1 MGGALRRR
9 AHRVSQSLELAII
22 GNANIAALLDGRGEV
37 VWACLPRMDGD
48 PAACSLLRERHGEGD
63 FGFFA
68 VELLDFARSEQEYL
82 ANTTILVTRLYD
94 RRGGAVEMT
103 DFAPRFRHHGRLF
116 CPMTL
121 VRQLRPIAG
130 TPRVRVLL
138 RPASQY
144 GAKRP
149 ALTYGSNHVR
159 FVAENYV
166 MRVTTDCSITALVDE
181 LPFVLQGPLS
191 FLLGPDETLQDGVA
205 ETARRFLEESVDY
218 WRDWVR
224 DLQIP
229 FEWQD
234 EIIRAA
240 LTLKL
245 SAVDDTG
252 AVVAAVTTSIPE
264 APGSGRNWDYRYC
277 WLRDAYFTISALN
290 RLNATRTMERY
301 LGYIINL
308 AAGTDGAR
316 LQPVYRINGTA
327 QMEER
332 EIVSLPGYR
341 GMGPVRV
348 GNQASAQVQNDVYGS
363 AVLAATHVFY
373 DRRLMRSGHEA
384 LFTQLEALGERAAA
398 VWNEPDAGL
407 WEVRGAGRA
416 HTFSSVMCWAACD
429 RLAKIAARLDLTQ
442 RAPHWRARADRIHR
456 GVCERAWSEKRN
468 SFTAAFDGD
477 GLDASLLLL
486 AELGFLS
493 ANDPRFVST
502 VAAVER
508 ELKKGDF
515 VFRYTEPDDFGAP
528 QNAFLVCSFWFVDA
542 LAATGR
548 REEARALFQSLLACR
563 NRHGLLAEHVDPSTR
578 ELWGNFPQTYSMVG
592 LINSATRLSLPW
604 EQAF

>member
-1 MGGALRRR
+1 
-9 AHRVSQSLELAII
+9 VSQSLELGIV
-22 GNANIAALLDGRGEV
+22 GNASIAALIDARAEV

-48 PAACSLLRERHGEGD
+48 PVACSLLRSRRGDGD

-68 VELLDFARSEQEYL
+68 VELAGFARSEQEYL
-82 ANTTILVTRLYD
+82 RNSTVLVTRLYD
-94 RRGGAVEMT
+94 EHGGAVEVT
-103 DFAPRFRHHGRLF
+103 DFAPRFRHHGRMF
-116 CPMTL
+116 SPMML

-130 TPRVRVLL
+130 SPRVRVLL
-138 RPASQY
+138 RPAAQY

-159 FVAENYV
+159 YVAENYV

-181 LPFVLQGPLS
+181 LPFVLQRPLA
-191 FLLGPDETLQDGVA
+191 FILGPDETLQGAVP
-205 ETARRFLEESVDY
+205 ETARRFLEETMDY

-252 AVVAAVTTSIPE
+252 ALVAAVTTSIPE
-264 APGSGRNWDYRYC
+264 AAASGRNWDYRYC
-277 WLRDAYFTISALN
+277 WLRDAYFTINALN

-308 AAGTDGAR
+308 AAGAEGAR
-316 LQPVYRINGTA
+316 LQPVYRINGMA
-327 QMEER
+327 QMQER
-332 EIVSLPGYR
+332 EIASLPGYR

-348 GNQASAQVQNDVYGS
+348 GNQASIQVQNDVYGS
-363 AVLAATHVFY
+363 AVLAATHVFF
-373 DRRLMRSGHEA
+373 DRRLIRTGQQA
-384 LFTQLEALGERAAA
+384 LYAQLELLGERAAA

-407 WEVRGAGRA
+407 WELRGAGRV

-429 RLAKIAARLDLTQ
+429 RLAKIGARLGQ
-442 RAPHWRARADRIHR
+442 ASRAAHWRTLADGMQR
-456 GVCERAWSEKRN
+456 GICERAWSDKRG
-468 SFTAAFDGD
+468 SFVASFGGE

-486 AELGFLS
+486 AELGFVP
-493 ANDPRFVST
+493 AADPRYRAT

-528 QNAFLVCSFWFVDA
+528 SNAFLVCSFWFVDA
-542 LAATGR
+542 LAAVGR
-548 REEARALFQSLLACR
+548 REEARAMFQGLLDCR
-563 NRHGLLAEHVDPSTR
+563 NRHGLLAEHVDPATR
-578 ELWGNFPQTYSMVG
+578 EQWGNFPQTYSMVG
-592 LINSATRLSLPW
+592 LVNSATRLSIGW
-604 EQAF
+604 DEAF